1 MDFSFNIEF
10 AKRYGVDEAIMV
22 KSFQFWIRLNK
33 ANKTNYHDLRYWTYN
48 TNKSLTEYY
57 PFWTEKQVRRI
68 IESLVD
74 KEILIKGNY
83 NKIAYDR
90 TIWYAFMNED
100 LYLSD
105 NFHLEE
111 IGDYQKV
118 NTILPNGQMENT
130 KQSNGIS
137 RKGKPIPVANQVLN
151 TFTNSVNIENL
162 SDFTSFE
169 KITIDDSQ
177 SFKVNPFS
185 VVANLQGEKEEKK
198 ISGKRK
204 EESQAEPKPER
215 KPNPTYEAFTVFC
228 QTFEQLSGAAY
239 PTDQK
244 GHYIMSPKDAG
255 GMVYLLRWLEKVD
268 RNNDTNEA
276 LKVFL
281 QAAWS
286 LPDKW
291 LKANFTP
298 PILYGQANKV
308 YTAYQT
314 SSPAAKKKAYDDEAD
329 RLLNEYIQ
337 TLKQT
342 Q

>member
-1 MDFSFNIEF
+1 MKENRDFKGVWIPKEVWLNENLSIIEKCLLVEIDSLDNSERGCFASNEYLANFFKLSESRMANIISDLK
-10 AKRYGVDEAIMV
+10 KRGFINQIFFDGRQRGLRIV
-22 KSFQFWIRLNK
+22 KSEVWFTENDK
-33 ANKTNYHDLRYWTYN
+33 ADCPKTGKLSYRKREHNNTMNKTNNN
-48 TNKSLTEYY
+48 T
-57 PFWTEKQVRRI
+57 
-68 IESLVD
+68 
-74 KEILIKGNY
+74 
-83 NKIAYDR
+83 
-90 TIWYAFMNED
+90 
-100 LYLSD
+100 
-105 NFHLEE
+105 
-111 IGDYQKV
+111 
-118 NTILPNGQMENT
+118 
-130 KQSNGIS
+130 
-137 RKGKPIPVANQVLN
+137 
-151 TFTNSVNIENL
+151 TNI
-162 SDFTSFE
+162 SFE
-169 KITIDDSQ
+169 NEFSCFETITIDEKQ
-177 SFKVNPFS
+177 SSKVNPFTI
-185 VVANLQGEKEEKK
+185 VAKLQGEKERKENFAAKEKK
-198 ISGKRK
+198 EK
-204 EESQAEPKPER
+204 